1 MSNLS
6 HINQNWLYAGTQ
18 HDFVQSTGLITS
30 IEDPTYLGFVL
41 TFDFVNSPLLS
52 VKTSMFTIEDGERY
66 YGITP
71 CGAYLDYVSKQFS
84 QDEYNGE
91 YDESGYGDLN
101 KKWWE
106 FRSSLYMIQQ
116 QMPWFYQSVSG
127 LDDVLSKYT
136 SSVANEFTPYKGG
149 ETPITI
155 NCLESI
161 DLKMN
166 MIMQTYRELCFDRK
180 WMRTIVPVSNRQFSC
195 TITVFDIR
203 KLKTIQRQQITE
215 ENRVK
220 WYQRSQNRYEQVD
233 IDNIAEF
240 KFHFKRCIFL
250 NNISTTFSE
259 INMAN
264 SGDTAT
270 SSFAFTYGDVVIEH
284 CANYAQSLFNG
295 NDGATEPPLTKSEIR
310 QQRRQQRKENREMKR
325 MDREDRRFTEQLTS
339 TKE

>member
-6 HINQNWLYAGTQ
+6 HINQSWLYAGAQ
-18 HDFVQSTGLITS
+18 HVQSTGLITT
-30 IEDPTYLGFVL
+30 IEDPTYLGFTL
-41 TFDFVNSPLLS
+41 TFDFGNSPLLS
-52 VKTSMFTIEDGERY
+52 KKTDMFTIEDGERY

-71 CGAYLDYVSKQFS
+71 CGAYLNYVSKQFS

-91 YDESGYGDLN
+91 YNESGYGNLYN
-101 KKWWE
+101 KWNM
-106 FRSSLYMIQQ
+106 FRDSLEMIQK

-203 KLKTIQRQQITE
+203 QLKKIQRQQITE

-220 WYQRSQNRYEQVD
+220 WYQRNQNRYAQAD
-233 IDNIAEF
+233 IDNIAKF

-264 SGDTAT
+264 SGDTAS
-270 SSFAFTYGDVVIEH
+270 SSFAFSYGDVVIEH
-284 CANYAQSLFNG
+284 CEDYAKKLLDVS
-295 NDGATEPPLTKSEIR
+295 DDVTETPLTASEKK
-310 QQRRQQRKENREMKR
+310 QQRKAQRKENKEKKSMNGG
-325 MDREDRRFTEQLTS
+325 MEQLTS
-339 TKE
+339 TRE